1 MIPVFEWMLWL
12 MQPPPT
18 LWGFYRGIYCSPE
31 VGAWPQLLISQYGT
45 RDQGRALEFHSDC
58 DPCGALAPS
67 RVKIRTEPPQ
77 EEKDEGQNQVTEVKF
92 HLREKAA
99 TFQCYGGGGSFLRGK
114 KKIPRGDDFW
124 YVWEARAA
132 FSSEVGCSL
141 LGERPCSAHYTNRGA
156 SCLLDKAGTLWL
168 KSFLDPLMHLRKR
181 FCAEARLSIHWNTWI
196 WRPKNFK
203 SSFIWAPRGAFHLAI
218 FCVLCCPCQS
228 ESALFL
234 RDFFFLSCISYLQVS
249 PIKA

>member
-1 MIPVFEWMLWL
+1 MLRVVEAL
-12 MQPPPT
+12 F
-18 LWGFYRGIYCSPE
+18 WGGE
-31 VGAWPQLLISQYGT
+31 
-45 RDQGRALEFHSDC
+45 
-58 DPCGALAPS
+58 
-67 RVKIRTEPPQ
+67 
-77 EEKDEGQNQVTEVKF
+77 
-92 HLREKAA
+92 
-99 TFQCYGGGGSFLRGK
+99 
-114 KKIPRGDDFW
+114 KKIPQGDDFW
-124 YVWEARAA
+124 YVWEAWAA

-156 SCLLDKAGTLWL
+156 SCLLDKASTLWL
-168 KSFLDPLMHLRKR
+168 KSFLEPLMHLRKR

-234 RDFFFLSCISYLQVS
+234 RDFFFFILYFLFAGVPGKGLEGKKSNRISYLNTISIWGVELC
-249 PIKA
+249 I

>member
-1 MIPVFEWMLWL
+1 MGPETRKEPSNSTQVVTLAECWL
-12 MQPPPT
+12 LQGLRLERSHLKKRT
-18 LWGFYRGIYCSPE
+18 RG
-31 VGAWPQLLISQYGT
+31 
-45 RDQGRALEFHSDC
+45 
-58 DPCGALAPS
+58 
-67 RVKIRTEPPQ
+67 KIRRLRWNSTSERKRQ
-77 EEKDEGQNQVTEVKF
+77 LFNVTS
-92 HLREKAA
+92 
-99 TFQCYGGGGSFLRGK
+99 GGGSFLRGG
-114 KKIPRGDDFW
+114 KKIPHGDDFW
-124 YVWEARAA
+124 YVWEAWAA

-156 SCLLDKAGTLWL
+156 SCLLDKASTLWL
-168 KSFLDPLMHLRKR
+168 KSFLEPLMHLRKR

-234 RDFFFLSCISYLQVS
+234 RDFFFFILYFLFAGVTGKGLEGKKSNRISYLNTISIWGVELC
-249 PIKA
+249 I